1 MCESIPIKS
10 NYCESCKKNG
20 FSRLIK
26 VKVKFELFVE
36 VIFIPRYSRH
46 HCSELWWTADDLYSS
61 TISARDELNAL
72 VNKYPLMTVEEAKRV
87 LY

>member
-10 NYCESCKKNG
+10 NYCESHKKNG
-20 FSRLIK
+20 FSRLN
-26 VKVKFELFVE
+26 KVKFELFVE
-36 VIFIPRYSRH
+36 VIFIPRYSRQ
-46 HCSELWWTADDLYSS
+46 HCSELWWNADDLYLS
-61 TISARDELNAL
+61 TISAQKELTTL

>member
-10 NYCESCKKNG
+10 NYCVSRKKNV

-26 VKVKFELFVE
+26 VTFELFVE

-46 HCSELWWTADDLYSS
+46 HCSELWWTANDLYLS
-61 TISARDELNAL
+61 TISTQNEFNAL
-72 VNKYPLMTVEEAKRV
+72 VNKYPTMTVEEAKRV

>member
-10 NYCESCKKNG
+10 NYCESRRKKNG
-20 FSRLIK
+20 FSRLI
-26 VKVKFELFVE
+26 KVKFELFVE
-36 VIFIPRYSRH
+36 VIFIPRYSRQ
-46 HCSELWWTADDLYSS
+46 HCSESWWNADDLQLS
-61 TISARDELNAL
+61 TISAQKEFTTL

>member
-10 NYCESCKKNG
+10 NYCVSRKKNV

-26 VKVKFELFVE
+26 EVKFELFVE
-36 VIFIPRYSRH
+36 VIFIPRFSRH
-46 HCSELWWTADDLYSS
+46 HCSELWWSANDLHLSA
-61 TISARDELNAL
+61 ISAQNELNTL

>member
-10 NYCESCKKNG
+10 NYCESRNKNV
-20 FSRLIK
+20 FSRLI
-26 VKVKFELFVE
+26 KVKFELFVE
-36 VIFIPRYSRH
+36 VIFIPRYSRQ
-46 HCSELWWTADDLYSS
+46 HCSELWWTAVDLHSS
-61 TISARDELNAL
+61 TISAQNEFNDL